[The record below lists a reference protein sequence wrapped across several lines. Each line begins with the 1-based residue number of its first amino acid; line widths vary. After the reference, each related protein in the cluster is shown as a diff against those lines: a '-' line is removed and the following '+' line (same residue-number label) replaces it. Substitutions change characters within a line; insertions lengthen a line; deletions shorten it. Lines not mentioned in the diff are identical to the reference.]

1 MKPQMPL
8 GSQGRFRLL
17 LLILLF
23 LLLWQCSG
31 ADDGLPMAPGAGP
44 DLHIKSISGKLEL
57 GRPSSIFVVL
67 ENRAEPSGLSEAGDD
82 PAFRAE
88 AARGVVAELTSP
100 GGKIA
105 VLSGPQMAGLL
116 AGGESTVLQFSALAE
131 GLPLGIYPFS
141 VRCNYS
147 RLSEVAASGV
157 DGAPSLVFEYERPS
171 VEFPLKVEI
180 AEGPRVEI
188 EEKEVWWGGSV
199 RAGDESGLRLWASN
213 LGEEAA
219 EELDIQVL
227 PKPPFLMVEN
237 MWSASSIAPG
247 EGATLSLNVF
257 TDENAS
263 AGCYALP
270 CIISYRVGPGGDIR
284 REEKAALVYVKDRSA
299 SIWVYPAAALFVLF
313 LAAILLAAG
322 RASGRRRRIRI
333 VKS

>member
-1 MKPQMPL
+1 L
-8 GSQGRFRLL
+8 
-17 LLILLF
+17 
-23 LLLWQCSG
+23 SG
-31 ADDGLPMAPGAGP
+31 AVP

-57 GRPSSIFVVL
+57 GRPSSIFVAL
-67 ENRAEPSGLSEAGDD
+67 ENRAEPSALPEAGDE

-88 AARGVVAELTSP
+88 AARGIVAELTSQ
-100 GGKIA
+100 GGKIS

-141 VRCNYS
+141 LRCNYS
-147 RLSEVAASGV
+147 RLSKVAASGA
-157 DGAPSLVFEYERPS
+157 DGAPSLVFEYESPS

-188 EEKEVWWGGSV
+188 EENEVWWGGGV
-199 RAGDESGLRLWASN
+199 RAGDESGLQLWASN
-213 LGEEAA
+213 LGDEAA

-237 MWSASSIAPG
+237 KWSASSIAPG
-247 EGATLSLNVF
+247 KRASLSLNVF

-263 AGCYALP
+263 NGCYALP
-270 CIISYRVGPGGDIR
+270 CIISYRVGPEGDIR

-299 SIWVYPAAALFVLF
+299 SIWVYPAAAILVLF
-313 LAAILLAAG
+313 LAAIWLAAG
-322 RASGRRRRIRI
+322 RASGWRRRIRI
-333 VKS
+333 IKS